1 MKAPLL
7 MKRERASAL
16 WNGQMATFTTVSG
29 LMVNKMEQVFLSM
42 IVKKVIQLLMLGNSC
57 RRELCRIFRVSV
69 IAHASWRQVD
79 MCM

>member
-42 IVKKVIQLLMLGNSC
+42 IVKKVIQLLMLGSG
-57 RRELCRIFRVSV
+57 RMGKWYE
-69 IAHASWRQVD
+69 SWSKVRLNN
-79 MCM
+79 

>member
-1 MKAPLL
+1 MKGPLS

-42 IVKKVIQLLMLGNSC
+42 IVKKVIQLLMLGSGRMGKRYESWSKVRLNS
-57 RRELCRIFRVSV
+57 
-69 IAHASWRQVD
+69 
-79 MCM
+79 

>member
-42 IVKKVIQLLMLGNSC
+42 IVKKVIQLLMLESGRMGKRYESWSKVRLNS
-57 RRELCRIFRVSV
+57 
-69 IAHASWRQVD
+69 
-79 MCM
+79 